1 MITHNTKTHRF
12 EIEYPEGTAYLEY
25 EDKDGVVTVLH
36 TIVPDALSGQGIAAS
51 LAKAFYDWVSENHY
65 PMKSDCSY
73 MTAWLKRNKI
83 KI

>member
-25 EDKDGVVTVLH
+25 EDKDGVVTVL
-36 TIVPDALSGQGIAAS
+36 PDALSGQGIAAR